1 MSERQGHKT
10 VGETGLRPAEPE
22 CDGPVEAEF
31 GESDAP
37 VAPTAEELRAANLRI
52 RADFDNF
59 RKRVA
64 RERQDLTGHA
74 KAELARKLLPV
85 LDNLE
90 RAVDAAEDQGVE
102 ASWLEGLRIV
112 RGQFLEA
119 LATEGIEPVEVLGKE
134 FDPEI
139 HEVIATLPNE
149 VVPRG
154 WVVAEVQRGYRMGDT
169 VVRAARVV
177 TSSGD
182 PEE

>member
-1 MSERQGHKT
+1 MSKKRDDKPT
-10 VGETGLRPAEPE
+10 DETALEPE
-22 CDGPVEAEF
+22 EPMRGEPVDAQAEGTDMPLEAT
-31 GESDAP
+31 
-37 VAPTAEELRAANLRI
+37 VEELRETNLRI

-64 RERQDLTGHA
+64 RERADLARHA

-90 RAVDAAEDQGVE
+90 RAVDVADEQGVE
-102 ASWLEGLRIV
+102 ASWLEGLRLV
-112 RGQFLEA
+112 RGQFLQA
-119 LATEGIEPVEVLGKE
+119 LAAEGIEPVEVLGQE
-134 FDPEI
+134 FDPEV
-139 HEVIATLPNE
+139 HEVVATLPNE

-182 PEE
+182 PDE